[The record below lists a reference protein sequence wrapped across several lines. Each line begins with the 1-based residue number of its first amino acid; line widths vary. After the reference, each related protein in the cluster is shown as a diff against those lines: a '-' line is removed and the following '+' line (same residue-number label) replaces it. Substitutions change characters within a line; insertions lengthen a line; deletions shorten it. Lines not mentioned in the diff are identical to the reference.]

1 MADTKTQDTTEAA
14 PDATSAEEVVA
25 AVTNGDAGSGADGP
39 TFSLELNQDQKDV
52 QEWAH
57 GFAEKVVRPAA
68 AEWDER
74 EETPWPIIQEAA
86 KIGLYGFE
94 SLAQFWGDPT
104 GLQLP
109 IVNEE
114 LFWGDAGIGMSI
126 FGTSLAVAAIFGQ
139 GTPEQ
144 MGEWIPQCFGSED
157 DPKVASFCSSEP
169 DAGSDV
175 SAIRTTAK
183 YDEGKDEW
191 VLNGQKA
198 WATNGGIADVHVIIA
213 SVDRE
218 LGSRG
223 HAAFIVP
230 PGTKGCEQGTKVKKH
245 GIRASHTA
253 DVHLDDCRVPGACLL
268 GGKEKLDERLA
279 RVREGKK
286 SKGQAAMQTF
296 EASRPTVGAQAVG
309 IARAAYEYALDY
321 AKERQQFGKPIVEN
335 QAIAFTLADMKLEI
349 DAARLLV
356 WRAAWMGRNGHEFT
370 NAEGSMSKLKAGEV
384 ATWATE
390 RAIQILG
397 GNGYTREF
405 PVERMHR
412 DAKIYTIFEGTSEIQ
427 RLVISRAISGHH
439 IK

>member
-1 MADTKTQDTTEAA
+1 MADSSVADVDANALLDEANS
-14 PDATSAEEVVA
+14 TSEAQGEPQF
-25 AVTNGDAGSGADGP
+25 T
-39 TFSLELNQDQKDV
+39 LELNQDQKDIR
-52 QEWAH
+52 EWVH
-57 GFAEKVVRPAA
+57 GFAEGVVRPAA

-86 KIGLYGFE
+86 KIGLYSFE
-94 SLAQFWGDPT
+94 AMGQFWADPT
-104 GLQLP
+104 GLTLP
-109 IVNEE
+109 ISNEE
-114 LFWGDAGIGMSI
+114 LFWGDAGIGMAI
-126 FGTSLAVAAIFGQ
+126 MGTTLAVAAIFGQ

-144 MGEWIPQCFGSED
+144 MGEWIPQCFGSAD
-157 DPKVASFCSSEP
+157 DVKLAAFCASEP

-175 SAIRTTAK
+175 SGIRTTAK
-183 YDEGKDEW
+183 YDEAKDEW
-191 VLNGQKA
+191 LINGQKA
-198 WATNGGIADVHVIIA
+198 WATNGGIANIHVVIA

-223 HAAFIVP
+223 HAAFVIP
-230 PGTKGCEQGTKVKKH
+230 PGTPGCEQGAKVKKH
-245 GIRASHTA
+245 GLRASHTA

-286 SKGQAAMQTF
+286 AKSQAAMQTF
-296 EASRPTVGAQAVG
+296 EASRPTVGAQALG

-321 AKERQQFGKPIVEN
+321 AKEREQFGKKIIEN
-335 QAIAFTLADMKLEI
+335 QSIAFDLANMKLEI

-356 WRAAWMGRNGHEFT
+356 WRAAWMGRNGHKFE

-384 ATWATE
+384 AVWVTE

-412 DAKIYTIFEGTSEIQ
+412 DSKIYTIFEGTSEIQ
-427 RLVISRAISGHH
+427 QLVISRAISGLH

>member
-1 MADTKTQDTTEAA
+1 MTAATESATEAA
-14 PDATSAEEVVA
+14 TEA
-25 AVTNGDAGSGADGP
+25 AQQAIDGVGAP
-39 TFSLELNQDQKDV
+39 AATFSLELSDDQRDIRDWV
-52 QEWAH
+52 H
-57 GFAEKVVRPAA
+57 GFAENVVRPAA

-74 EETPWPIIQEAA
+74 EETPWPVIQEAA

-94 SLAQFWGDPT
+94 SLAQFWADPS
-104 GLQLP
+104 GIQLP

-126 FGTSLAVAAIFGQ
+126 MGTTLAVAGIFSA

-144 MGEWIPQCFGSED
+144 LGEWVPQCYGTED
-157 DPKVASFCSSEP
+157 DPKVAAFCVSEP

-175 SAIRTTAK
+175 SSLRTRAK
-183 YDEGKDEW
+183 YDEAKDEW

-198 WATNGGIADVHVIIA
+198 WATNGGIAHVHVVVA
-213 SVDRE
+213 SVDPD

-223 HAAFIVP
+223 QAAFVVP
-230 PGTKGCEQGTKVKKH
+230 PGTPGLEQGTKVKKH

-253 DVHLDDCRVPGACLL
+253 DVFLDDCRIPGACLL
-268 GGKEKLDERLA
+268 GGKEKLDERVA
-279 RVREGKK
+279 RAREGKRSK
-286 SKGQAAMQTF
+286 SQAAMQTF
-296 EASRPTVGAQAVG
+296 EASRPTVGAQAIG

-321 AKERQQFGKPIVEN
+321 AKEREQFGRPIIDN
-335 QAIAFTLADMKLEI
+335 QAIAFALADMKLEI

-356 WRAAWMGRNGHEFT
+356 WRASWMGKAGHTFT

-384 ATWATE
+384 AVWVTE

-427 RLVISRAISGHH
+427 RLVISRAISGMQ
-439 IK
+439 IR

>member
-1 MADTKTQDTTEAA
+1 MADSSVADVDANALLDEANS
-14 PDATSAEEVVA
+14 TSEPRGEPQF
-25 AVTNGDAGSGADGP
+25 T
-39 TFSLELNQDQKDV
+39 LELNQDQKDIR
-52 QEWAH
+52 EWVH
-57 GFAEKVVRPAA
+57 GFAEGVVRPAA

-74 EETPWPIIQEAA
+74 EETPWPVIQEAA
-86 KIGLYGFE
+86 KIGLYSFE
-94 SLAQFWGDPT
+94 AMGQFWADPT
-104 GLQLP
+104 GLTLP
-109 IVNEE
+109 ISNEE
-114 LFWGDAGIGMSI
+114 LFWGDAGIGMAI
-126 FGTSLAVAAIFGQ
+126 MGTTLAVAAIFGQ

-144 MGEWIPQCFGSED
+144 MGEWIPQCFGSAD
-157 DPKVASFCSSEP
+157 DVKLAAFCASEP

-175 SAIRTTAK
+175 SGIRTTAK
-183 YDEGKDEW
+183 YDEAKDEW
-191 VLNGQKA
+191 VINGQKA
-198 WATNGGIADVHVIIA
+198 WATNGGIANIHVVIA

-223 HAAFIVP
+223 HAAFVIP
-230 PGTKGCEQGTKVKKH
+230 PGTPGCEQGAKVKKH
-245 GIRASHTA
+245 GLRASHTA

-286 SKGQAAMQTF
+286 AKSQAAMQTF
-296 EASRPTVGAQAVG
+296 EASRPTVGAQALG

-321 AKERQQFGKPIVEN
+321 AKEREQFGKKIIEN
-335 QAIAFTLADMKLEI
+335 QSIAFDLANMKLEI

-356 WRAAWMGRNGHEFT
+356 WRAAWMGRNGHKFE

-384 ATWATE
+384 AVWVTE

-412 DAKIYTIFEGTSEIQ
+412 DSKIYTIFEGTSEIQ
-427 RLVISRAISGHH
+427 QLVISRAISGFH